1 MPASLGC
8 VRERAQRIWLVAA
21 ILAVAVSLVALP
33 GPGIWTK
40 AGVVVAAGLSV
51 LAAWR
56 SQARWT
62 GVALWIWGV
71 VGLALGLAVGL
82 RHVLAGQLTISLLAL
97 AAGILLL
104 AAGFRILLRGLSWP
118 PRFAGAAGL
127 ALAGLVG
134 LYLLVIPL
142 LTTQPLAADPPGPP
156 PPGFSDVTFETS
168 DGVTLRGW
176 YAGTDNGAA
185 IVVVPGSGSSRTGA
199 VDQAASLAEA
209 GFGVLVYD
217 PRGHGDSS
225 GQAMDIGWA
234 GDQDVTAAVAFAAAQ
249 PGVAS
254 VGALGLSMGGE
265 QVLGAA
271 AGDPRI
277 AAVVAEGAT
286 NRVAADLAWLPQR
299 YGTRG
304 GLQLGLEHAKQAIT
318 GLLTPY
324 SAPGSLR
331 EALSAIGDRP
341 VLLITADQRPDEM
354 YAATYHA
361 ADGDS
366 VEIWNVAG
374 AGHTGALATDPAAW
388 EKRVVGFFEDALL
401 DG

>member
-1 MPASLGC
+1 M
-8 VRERAQRIWLVAA
+8 RERALRNWLTAA
-21 ILAVAVSLVALP
+21 ILTVAFSLLALS

-40 AGVVVAAGLSV
+40 AGVVVIAAVSV
-51 LAAWR
+51 LAVRR

-62 GVALWIWGV
+62 GALLVIWGV
-71 VGLALGLAVGL
+71 VGLALGLAVGV
-82 RHVLAGQLTISLLAL
+82 RHVLAGRFTLSLVAVV
-97 AAGILLL
+97 AAVFLVAVGS
-104 AAGFRILLRGLSWP
+104 RILLRALSWP
-118 PRFAGAAGL
+118 VRVLSAVGL
-127 ALAGLVG
+127 ALAGLVC

-142 LTTQPLAADPPGPP
+142 LTTQPLAADTPGEPPA
-156 PPGFSDVTFETS
+156 GFSEVVFETS

-185 IVVVPGSGSSRTGA
+185 VVVVPGSGSSRTGA
-199 VDQAASLAEA
+199 AEQAGRLAEA

-217 PRGHGDSS
+217 PRGHGASS
-225 GQAMDIGWA
+225 GRAMDFGWA
-234 GDQDVTAAVAFAAAQ
+234 GDEDVTAAVTFTSAQ
-249 PGVAS
+249 PGVRS

-277 AAVVAEGAT
+277 AAIVAEGAT
-286 NRVAADLAWLPQR
+286 NRVAADLAWLPER

-324 SAPGSLR
+324 SAPGGLQES
-331 EALSAIGDRP
+331 LSAIGDRP
-341 VLLITADQRPDEM
+341 VLLITAGQRPDEL

-361 ADGDS
+361 AGS
-366 VEIWNVAG
+366 PTVEIWAVEG
-374 AGHTGALATDPAAW
+374 AGHVGALATDPGAW
-388 EKRVVGFFEDALL
+388 EQRVVGFFEEALL
-401 DG
+401 DR